1 MTVIHQKLV
10 RDFFHLRGQVIAIA
24 FVIAC
29 GVASF
34 ITMGSMYR
42 SLLRSQADYYA
53 QYRFADLFAELKR
66 APESAKLELSRI
78 PGVAQVQTRV
88 IVDATL
94 DVPGLKEPAVG
105 RLISI
110 PSRPMPMLND
120 LFMRRGRYVLPEDA
134 DEVIASEAFA
144 QANHLEVGSE
154 LHAVINGRWKRLV
167 IAGIA
172 LSPEYIYEI
181 RGGAALFPDNKR
193 FGVLWISRDV
203 LGPAFNMDDAFN
215 SIAVTMLPGA
225 SQPEVIARIDRVL
238 ERYGGLGTY
247 GRADQ
252 ISHRFI
258 SDEISQNRI
267 MAKVIPTIFLSVA
280 ALLVYFVLT
289 RLVSTQRSD
298 IAIIKAFGYSN
309 ADVGFHYIE
318 LTLLIVIL
326 GYVLGCGIGWY
337 FGLKLTALY
346 ANFYRFPILTYHPDS
361 LVFFWAA
368 LISVAAAVSGA
379 LGAVRR
385 AAKLPP
391 AEAMRPEAPAH
402 FRPMLIDKLGLRVLS
417 PAVRMI
423 IRNLERRPWKAIL
436 SVFSISCAVMMVVA
450 ELGMFDALDRIMS
463 VQFHNVQ
470 REDIAVS
477 LHEPRSARA
486 RFELANLPGVINSEP
501 FRMVPVRLRY
511 EHRSRRTAILGLPN
525 PSELRRIIDMNGN
538 AVALPQKGIFLT
550 STLAGIIGVNPG
562 QTLVIEALDGK
573 RPVREVVVSGT
584 VDEMLGTSAYM
595 EIGALNRLMGEDRS
609 ISGSLLQ
616 LDSQREAELYSR
628 LKQLPAIGAVSIKE
642 AAFTSFK
649 ETIDRSIR
657 LSIGTIIGFACV
669 LAMGMIYNGARI
681 ALSERANE
689 LATLRILGF
698 TRQEITLIL
707 LGEQA
712 ILIALAVP
720 FGFAVGYGLCAYLS
734 VRLQTELYRM
744 PLIVESSSYAWAF
757 IIVVIC
763 TVMSGFLI
771 SKRLAKLDMVSVLKS
786 RE

>member
-120 LFMRRGRYVLPEDA
+120 LFMRRGRYVLPEEA

-361 LVFFWAA
+361 VVFFWAA

-379 LGAVRR
+379 LGAVKR

-391 AEAMRPEAPAH
+391 AEAMRPDAPAH
-402 FRPMLIDKLGLRVLS
+402 FRPMLIDRLGLRVLS
-417 PAVRMI
+417 PAVSMI
-423 IRNLERRPWKAIL
+423 IRNLERRPWK
-436 SVFSISCAVMMVVA
+436 
-450 ELGMFDALDRIMS
+450 
-463 VQFHNVQ
+463 
-470 REDIAVS
+470 
-477 LHEPRSARA
+477 
-486 RFELANLPGVINSEP
+486 
-501 FRMVPVRLRY
+501 
-511 EHRSRRTAILGLPN
+511 
-525 PSELRRIIDMNGN
+525 
-538 AVALPQKGIFLT
+538 
-550 STLAGIIGVNPG
+550 
-562 QTLVIEALDGK
+562 
-573 RPVREVVVSGT
+573 
-584 VDEMLGTSAYM
+584 
-595 EIGALNRLMGEDRS
+595 
-609 ISGSLLQ
+609 
-616 LDSQREAELYSR
+616 
-628 LKQLPAIGAVSIKE
+628 
-642 AAFTSFK
+642 
-649 ETIDRSIR
+649 
-657 LSIGTIIGFACV
+657 
-669 LAMGMIYNGARI
+669 
-681 ALSERANE
+681 
-689 LATLRILGF
+689 
-698 TRQEITLIL
+698 
-707 LGEQA
+707 
-712 ILIALAVP
+712 
-720 FGFAVGYGLCAYLS
+720 
-734 VRLQTELYRM
+734 
-744 PLIVESSSYAWAF
+744 
-757 IIVVIC
+757 
-763 TVMSGFLI
+763 
-771 SKRLAKLDMVSVLKS
+771 
-786 RE
+786 

>member
-1 MTVIHQKLV
+1 MSVLHHKLL

-34 ITMGSMYR
+34 VTMRSMYR

-66 APESAKLELSRI
+66 APESAKWELSQI

-110 PSRPMPMLND
+110 PSRPIPMLND
-120 LFMRRGRYVLPEDA
+120 LFMRRGRYVLSGDA

-144 QANHLEVGSE
+144 KANHLELGSQ
-154 LHAVINGRWKRLV
+154 LHAVINGRWKKLV

-193 FGVLWISRDV
+193 FGVLWLSRDV
-203 LGPAFNMDDAFN
+203 LGPAFDMDGAFN
-215 SIAVTMLPGA
+215 SIAVTLLPGA

-267 MAKVIPTIFLSVA
+267 MANVIPTIFLGVA

-289 RLVSTQRSD
+289 RLVNTQRSD

-318 LTLLIVIL
+318 LTLLIVSL

-361 LVFFWAA
+361 VVFFWAA
-368 LISVAAAVSGA
+368 LISLAAAVSGA

-385 AAKLPP
+385 AARLPP
-391 AEAMRPEAPAH
+391 AEAMRPEAPGH
-402 FRPMLIDKLGLRVLS
+402 FRPMLIDRLGLSVLS

-423 IRNLERRPWKAIL
+423 IRNLERRPWKAIA
-436 SVFSISCAVMMVVA
+436 SVFSISCAIMMVVA

-486 RFELANLPGVINSEP
+486 RFELENLPGVINSEP

-525 PSELRRIIDMNGN
+525 PSELRRIIDVHGN
-538 AVALPQKGIFLT
+538 AVELPQKGIFLT
-550 STLAGIIGVNPG
+550 STLAEIIGVNPG
-562 QTLVIEALDGK
+562 QTLVVEVLDGK

-595 EIGALNRLMGEDRS
+595 EIGALKRLMGEDRS

-616 LDSQREAELYSR
+616 VDSHREAELYSR

-642 AAFTSFK
+642 AAFASFR

-763 TVMSGFLI
+763 AVISGFLV
-771 SKRLAKLDMVSVLKS
+771 SRRLAKLDMVSVLKS